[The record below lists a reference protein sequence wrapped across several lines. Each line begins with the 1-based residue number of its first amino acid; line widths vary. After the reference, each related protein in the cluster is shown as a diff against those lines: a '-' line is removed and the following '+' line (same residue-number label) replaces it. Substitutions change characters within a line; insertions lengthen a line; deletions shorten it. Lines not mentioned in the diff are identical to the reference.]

1 MTGTKKVIS
10 TKISEHEYER
20 LDLISRANGMS
31 VSAVIKLMISGLLSG
46 DIEIEQGEIKVAEPV
61 ATFDEEFTE
70 NIRYKELRFD
80 RLLRAFEK
88 NEYPDS
94 VIRQYIEQ
102 IASQV
107 DEQGKFSKK
116 RYRDDWGC

>member
-1 MTGTKKVIS
+1 MVSKKVIS

-31 VSAVIKLMISGLLSG
+31 VSAVMKLMVSGLLSG

-94 VIRQYIEQ
+94 AIRQYIEQ

-116 RYRDDWGC
+116 KYRDDWGC